1 MRTERI
7 DVLDEEIVELTID
20 PADGY
25 TRLKLVAGDES
36 EYSTVFLSKEQAN
49 ELSNKLQSI
58 KAEMWHERGCV
69 LCDEKKS
76 L

>member
-20 PADGY
+20 PVDGY
-25 TRLKLVAGDES
+25 TRLKLVAGDLS

-58 KAEMWHERGCV
+58 KAEMV
-69 LCDEKKS
+69 
-76 L
+76 